1 MPKKLDLTENLEKY
15 IIDHSESLTDVQK
28 EIIQYNI
35 SLGDQQRLQISVSQ
49 AQFLQTLIK
58 ISNIKKIL
66 EIGSFTGFSALS
78 MALALPSDGLLIS
91 LDKSPEFSMK
101 AQSFYKKANEK
112 KIKQIIQPAT
122 KSLNELKDSSQRFDL
137 IFIDADKENY
147 LNYYE
152 TCLELIDKKGLIVI
166 DNVLWHGEVIDE
178 TKNDKFTNIIREFNT
193 HIKKDRRVVKNII
206 PIGDGLTICIKKQ
219 CTQFLVFISLKR
231 QNF

>member
-101 AQSFYKKANEK
+101 AQSFYEKANEK
-112 KIKQIIQPAT
+112 RIKQIVKPAT
-122 KSLNELKDSSQRFDL
+122 ESLNELKDSSQRFDL

-147 LNYYE
+147 LKYYE
-152 TCLELIDKKGLIVI
+152 ASMDLINKNGLIVI
-166 DNVLWHGEVIDE
+166 DNVLWHGEVIDD

-193 HIKKDRRVVKNII
+193 HIKKDSRVAKNII
-206 PIGDGLTICIKKQ
+206 PIGDGLTICIKK
-219 CTQFLVFISLKR
+219 
-231 QNF
+231 

>member
-35 SLGDQQRLQISVSQ
+35 SLGDQQRLQISISQ

-58 ISNIKKIL
+58 ISNVKKIL

-78 MALALPSDGLLIS
+78 MALVLPPDGLLIS
-91 LDKSPEFSMK
+91 LDKSTEFSLK
-101 AQSFYKKANEK
+101 AKSFYEKANER
-112 KIKQIIQPAT
+112 KIKQIIKPAIE
-122 KSLNELKDSSQRFDL
+122 SLNELKDSSHRFDL

-152 TCLELIDKKGLIVI
+152 TCLELINKKGIIVI
-166 DNVLWHGEVIDE
+166 DNVLWHGEVIDD

-193 HIKKDRRVVKNII
+193 HIKKDSRVVKNII
-206 PIGDGLTICIKKQ
+206 PIGDGLTICIKK
-219 CTQFLVFISLKR
+219 
-231 QNF
+231 

>member
-91 LDKSPEFSMK
+91 LDKSPEFSIK
-101 AQSFYKKANEK
+101 AQAFYEKANEK
-112 KIKQIIQPAT
+112 KIKQIVKPAT
-122 KSLNELKDSSQRFDL
+122 ESLNELKDSSQRFDL

-152 TCLELIDKKGLIVI
+152 SCLELINKKGLIVI
-166 DNVLWHGEVIDE
+166 DNVLWHGEVIDD
-178 TKNDKFTNIIREFNT
+178 TKNDKFTNIIRELNT
-193 HIKKDRRVVKNII
+193 HIKKDSRVIKNIV
-206 PIGDGLTICIKKQ
+206 PIGDGLTICIKK
-219 CTQFLVFISLKR
+219 
-231 QNF
+231 

>member
-91 LDKSPEFSMK
+91 LDKSTEFSLK
-101 AQSFYKKANEK
+101 AQSFYEKANEK
-112 KIKQIIQPAT
+112 KIKQIIKPAIE
-122 KSLNELKDSSQRFDL
+122 SLKELKDSSQKFDL

-152 TCLELIDKKGLIVI
+152 ASLELINKNGLIVI
-166 DNVLWHGEVIDE
+166 DNVLWHGEVAD
-178 TKNDKFTNIIREFNT
+178 KDNLDKFTVNLREFNKF
-193 HIKKDRRVVKNII
+193 ISSDERVEQIII
-206 PIGDGLTICIKKQ
+206 PLGDGMTVCRVL
-219 CTQFLVFISLKR
+219 
-231 QNF
+231 

>member
-1 MPKKLDLTENLEKY
+1 M
-15 IIDHSESLTDVQK
+15 TDVQK

-91 LDKSPEFSMK
+91 LDKSPEFSIK

-112 KIKQIIQPAT
+112 KIKQIVKPAT
-122 KSLNELKDSSQRFDL
+122 ESLNELKDSSQRFDL

-147 LNYYE
+147 LKYYE
-152 TCLELIDKKGLIVI
+152 ASMDLINKNGLIVI
-166 DNVLWHGEVIDE
+166 DNVLWHGEVIDD
-178 TKNDKFTNIIREFNT
+178 TKNDKFTNIIRDLNT
-193 HIKKDRRVVKNII
+193 HIKKDSRVAKNII
-206 PIGDGLTICIKKQ
+206 PIGDGLTICIKK
-219 CTQFLVFISLKR
+219 
-231 QNF
+231 

>member
-35 SLGDQQRLQISVSQ
+35 SLGDQQRLQISDSQ
-49 AQFLQTLIK
+49 AQFLQILIK
-58 ISNIKKIL
+58 ISNIKKVL

-91 LDKSPEFSMK
+91 LDKNPEYCIK
-101 AQSFYKKANEK
+101 AQAFYEKANEK
-112 KIKQIIQPAT
+112 KIKQIIKPAT
-122 KSLNELKDSSQRFDL
+122 ESLNELKDSSQRFDL

-147 LNYYE
+147 LKYYE
-152 TCLELIDKKGLIVI
+152 ASMDLINKNGLIVI
-166 DNVLWHGEVIDE
+166 DNVLWHGEVIDD

-193 HIKKDRRVVKNII
+193 HIKKDSRVIKNII
-206 PIGDGLTICIKKQ
+206 PIGDGLTICIKK
-219 CTQFLVFISLKR
+219 
-231 QNF
+231 